1 MKKKIRLWVLP
12 SFPESAWW
20 SQVAVSGWLPTIS
33 THPDATRIINTATQI
48 LFLRFIFVVQN
59 TIWALNQMTRVASTQ
74 DSSKPECPND
84 APMAQW
90 TIHVKKYGW
99 CIFLFSC
106 HFRNIWQ
113 NCIWHHKHFKE
124 AWNVEVSGVQLI
136 MPLVMR
142 HIFIL
147 WLVPR
152 DFRLIP
158 YSRGHCLGWGWHSR
172 VHVHPTMHTKFE
184 IDCQWH
190 RAGGEEARAAG
201 LFVISSISSVC
212 TPPP

>member
-1 MKKKIRLWVLP
+1 MI
-12 SFPESAWW
+12 
-20 SQVAVSGWLPTIS
+20 
-33 THPDATRIINTATQI
+33 
-48 LFLRFIFVVQN
+48 
-59 TIWALNQMTRVASTQ
+59 RVASTQ

-84 APMAQW
+84 APMAGW
-90 TIHVKKYGW
+90 TIHLKKYGW
-99 CIFLFSC
+99 CVFLLSC
-106 HFRNIWQ
+106 HFRSIWQ

-124 AWNVEVSGVQLI
+124 AWNIDVSGVQLI

-158 YSRGHCLGWGWHSR
+158 YSRGHRLGWGWHSR
-172 VHVHPTMHTKFE
+172 VHVHPIMHTQFE
-184 IDCQWH
+184 IDCQRH

-201 LFVISSISSVC
+201 LFVISSTSSIAHHLLSRTHGVC
-212 TPPP
+212 VLWQDV